1 MLMIIGQSLRVYLS
15 FTFKW
20 LVKVFCQLVKYVAEN
35 SIVEGGVCIL
45 VGRQTS
51 YAVIIK
57 L

>member
-1 MLMIIGQSLRVYLS
+1 MLMIIGQSLRIYLP
-15 FTFKW
+15 FAFKW

>member
-15 FTFKW
+15 LAFKW